1 MVRPTGR
8 LRVPLDL
15 GSGPPIALLHGYG
28 MQPWVYRA
36 TAELLAQRAR
46 VIVPDL
52 FAVPGHWTPE
62 KVVDAFAA
70 ALDHL
75 DIEEATIVGH
85 SFGGGIELG
94 FAATRPERVTE
105 LVFSDT
111 LAVSEEWKLADEAL
125 RKPGHLLRL
134 VTAQAAVAF
143 AQSWAS
149 HPWQMAA
156 GAWWGFRSRRS
167 HDIET
172 VARAGLVSHVLW
184 ANRDSILN
192 RSDGRAFAERL
203 GATFTVATSSD
214 GPVDHDWVFQDPALF
229 VSHLRT
235 LGLEALSD

>member
-36 TAELLAQRAR
+36 TAELLARHAR
-46 VIVPDL
+46 VVVPDL
-52 FAVPGHWTPE
+52 FAVPGHWTPQ

-70 ALDHL
+70 SLDHL
-75 DIEEATIVGH
+75 GIEEATLVGH

-111 LAVSEEWKLADEAL
+111 LAVSAQWGLADEAL
-125 RKPGHLLRL
+125 RNPAHLLRL
-134 VTAQAAVAF
+134 VTAQAAAAF
-143 AQSWAS
+143 AQTWIS
-149 HPWQMAA
+149 HPWQMVA

-167 HDIET
+167 HDMAA
-172 VARAGLVSHVLW
+172 VDRAGIRSHVLW

-192 RSDGRAFAERL
+192 RADGRAFAERI
-203 GATFTVATSSD
+203 GATFTVAASPD
-214 GPVDHDWVFQDPALF
+214 GPVDHDWVFQNPPLF
-229 VSHLRT
+229 VAH
-235 LGLEALSD
+235 LEALELAALSG